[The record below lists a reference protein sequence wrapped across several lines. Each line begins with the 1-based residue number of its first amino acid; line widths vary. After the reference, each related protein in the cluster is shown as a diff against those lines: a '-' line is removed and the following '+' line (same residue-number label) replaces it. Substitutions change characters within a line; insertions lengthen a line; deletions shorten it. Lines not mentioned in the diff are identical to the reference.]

1 MHFCSGQQKF
11 LNHYNMQ
18 KLDEKK
24 FIMEEKL
31 MTIEDIFVRIMN
43 LLLAIQ

>member
-1 MHFCSGQQKF
+1 MHFRSREENF

-18 KLDEKK
+18 KLDEKTST
-24 FIMEEKL
+24 EKL

-43 LLLAIQ
+43 LLLAIL

>member
-1 MHFCSGQQKF
+1 
-11 LNHYNMQ
+11 MQ

-24 FIMEEKL
+24 FILEKEL

>member
-1 MHFCSGQQKF
+1 
-11 LNHYNMQ
+11 MQ